1 MPLLSPSLCHQ
12 RKFSSS
18 FQNNS
23 ASFFSPGFLAILP
36 DVTSRDTPVSPR
48 SSSFHLRSIQW
59 SLISLLLSR
68 PPPILNSSF
77 ENFTILGRNRFEGR
91 LLKQMFLQS
100 DRVFVAQKPVGKKG
114 FLPGPLNGGYRK
126 KRQFRANLLSS
137 RSFSSI
143 WDLRTSVAQ
152 KIYWNPPTRFGEL
165 DPIDPSYSTY
175 SPRFS
180 TGCAVN
186 RLGFA
191 SPMHF
196 PLVVP
201 TRSGPVSIS
210 RARFRGRF
218 RSEIS
223 PTKKGKGNE
232 RGGETVSEVPGKVGK
247 SANDFSFRRFG
258 SGRIFDRMEEDSKIF
273 LWRKG
278 KMNRFSRVVLCFF
291 FFFLFLNR
299 VFWTYGSRIHI

>member
-1 MPLLSPSLCHQ
+1 MKSY
-12 RKFSSS
+12 FSS
-18 FQNNS
+18 F
-23 ASFFSPGFLAILP
+23 
-36 DVTSRDTPVSPR
+36 
-48 SSSFHLRSIQW
+48 
-59 SLISLLLSR
+59 LSR

-186 RLGFA
+186 RLA
-191 SPMHF
+191 DALSPRRTDEIGPRLDF
-196 PLVVP
+196 E
-201 TRSGPVSIS
+201 GPVSRPVS
-210 RARFRGRF
+210 FWNFADEKREGERERGR
-218 RSEIS
+218 
-223 PTKKGKGNE
+223 
-232 RGGETVSEVPGKVGK
+232 ETVSEVPGKVGK

-278 KMNRFSRVVLCFF
+278 KMNRFSRVVLCFVFFF
-291 FFFLFLNR
+291 FFFLFKPTVHVYIYSYIRQSGRELTE
-299 VFWTYGSRIHI
+299 FI